1 METVEQYPKSHLQA
15 VCATEKDALERA
27 NACISSAIIQEQEDL
42 GWCVFILE
50 ISPGK
55 FA

>member
-1 METVEQYPKSHLQA
+1 MQTVEQYPKSHLQA
-15 VCATEKDALERA
+15 ICATEKEALERA
-27 NACISSAIIQEQEDL
+27 DACISSAIIQEQAA

-50 ISPGK
+50 LSPGK